1 MNLAATPTALTRWTD
16 PNASREET
24 EEKALAVRL
33 SIGERCA
40 AVRKQKENYATALTY
55 LEGVPLPYDCRLP
68 GLEDECLEI
77 ERCAWRA
84 FIDDLHLREV
94 LSIAARKTLDEQL
107 DSHRDRCDRSKALP
121 PFEEAN
127 VWGFFEQTCR
137 DIPNLIREALAEVF
151 KWLTPSARWTGCKTS
166 NEFEVGKKVVL
177 CGVARTSFSGR
188 LETNHYHRG
197 EIDALGNALWMLD
210 GRGVRKSEARTP
222 EEAKD
227 CGPYWRAW
235 SAAWGRGEVYE
246 DDFLT
251 AKAFKNGNAHLVFK
265 RPDIVAKINQ
275 AAGEWVLQSG
285 RREATRGFSH

>member
-1 MNLAATPTALTRWTD
+1 MIATTPTALAPWHD

-33 SIGERCA
+33 SISERCA
-40 AVRKQKENYATALTY
+40 QVRKLKENYATALTY
-55 LEGVPLPYDCRLP
+55 LEGVPLPYYCRVP

-107 DSHRDRCDRSKALP
+107 DGCRNHDRTKALP

-137 DIPNLIREALAEVF
+137 NIPNLIREALAEVF

-177 CGVARTSFSGR
+177 CNVASSGYNGG
-188 LETNHYHRG
+188 LKTNYYNHG

-210 GRGVRKSEARTP
+210 GRGVRKSTAATP

-235 SAAWGRGEVYE
+235 SRAWEKGEVYE

-251 AKAFKNGNAHLVFK
+251 AKAFKNGNAHLTFK

-275 AAGEWVLQSG
+275 AAGEWALQSG